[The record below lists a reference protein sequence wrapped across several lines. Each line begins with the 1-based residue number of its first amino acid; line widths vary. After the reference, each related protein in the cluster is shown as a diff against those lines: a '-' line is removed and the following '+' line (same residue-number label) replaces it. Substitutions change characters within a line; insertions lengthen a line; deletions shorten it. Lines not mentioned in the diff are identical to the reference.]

1 MALTPLD
8 IYNKEF
14 KNAWKGYNRDQVDE
28 FLDQVIIDFKSL
40 LEGDGEVKTSPDEV
54 RLKRFGRATRG
65 YDADDVDAFLL
76 DVAHEFAELLGQ
88 RRRAE
93 EAARARK
100 AGLTVHPAPAPEPAV
115 PAPEPA
121 VPAPEPAVPA
131 PEPAVPA
138 PEPAAPAPEPAAPA
152 PEPAVPAPEPAVP
165 APEPAVPA
173 PEPAAPAPEPA
184 APAPEP
190 AVPAPEPVATP
201 APSRAAS
208 MTGLPVEIPAGN
220 GIIRLSLSGGRVFFT
235 LEAQDLTV
243 RKELDPATARRLG
256 ESLLRLTDMLGL

>member
-152 PEPAVPAPEPAVP
+152 PEPAVPAPEP
-165 APEPAVPA
+165 
-173 PEPAAPAPEPA
+173 
-184 APAPEP
+184 
-190 AVPAPEPVATP
+190 VATP